1 MAFFME
7 EMTVREMESALTK
20 TKTVVIPV
28 GLPEQHGFHLPLGT
42 DILNAVI
49 PPRIAG
55 DRLNAVV
62 APSVNYCFSGGELMG
77 TINVSPNAFGIYMSE
92 ICSEFIRLGFKNVVI
107 LLGHGGSENT
117 DALKSTLQT
126 LLRRDK
132 EKTGD
137 VAIAMMDVQELSE
150 TGMKAV
156 EEHDYHAGLIETSN
170 MLYWRP
176 DMVRDEIVLDEPQ
189 IAENLRTDPDWY
201 ALHKKVVDNPF
212 VIEHVNQ
219 REEIKVGVMG
229 YPEKATRSLGEKVS
243 GEIVNSLV
251 ALVDS
256 LEKRLVK

>member
-7 EMTVREMESALTK
+7 ELTVKEMEGVMEK
-20 TKTVVIPV
+20 TKTVIIPV
-28 GLPEQHGFHLPLGT
+28 GLPEQHGFHLPLST

-92 ICSEFIRLGFKNVVI
+92 ICSEFIRLGFKNIVI

-117 DALKSTLQT
+117 DALRNTLQM

-132 EKTGD
+132 ERTKD
-137 VAIAMMDVQELSE
+137 VAIAMMDVQELSP

-176 DMVRDEIVLDEPQ
+176 DMVRSEIVLDKPE

-201 ALHKKVVDNPF
+201 ALHEKVVDNPF
-212 VIEHVNQ
+212 VIERVQQ

-229 YPEKATRSLGEKVS
+229 YPEKANRELGEKVS
-243 GEIVNSLV
+243 GEIVDNLV

-256 LEKRLVK
+256 LEKRLSK